1 MKQLL
6 SNVKHR
12 ETRSKVHKYTYIHT
26 YIQTF
31 IHTYRYAYIHTYT
44 HDTYI
49 HTHILCVRGALSCQS
64 GDRGQSEYH
73 SEKAKKV
80 YAQGI

>member
-1 MKQLL
+1 MHGRRQFTELQI
-6 SNVKHR
+6 
-12 ETRSKVHKYTYIHT
+12 ETNKFYLQELTTNEFFKGRPTL
-26 YIQTF
+26 F
-31 IHTYRYAYIHTYT
+31 
-44 HDTYI
+44 DM
-49 HTHILCVRGALSCQS
+49 CVRGALSCWF

>member
-1 MKQLL
+1 MYLFAGTAP
-6 SNVKHR
+6 KH
-12 ETRSKVHKYTYIHT
+12 
-26 YIQTF
+26 
-31 IHTYRYAYIHTYT
+31 
-44 HDTYI
+44 DL
-49 HTHILCVRGALSCQS
+49 LCVRGALSCQF

>member
-1 MKQLL
+1 M
-6 SNVKHR
+6 
-12 ETRSKVHKYTYIHT
+12 
-26 YIQTF
+26 
-31 IHTYRYAYIHTYT
+31 
-44 HDTYI
+44 
-49 HTHILCVRGALSCQS
+49 HISQPDLCVRGALSCQF

>member
-1 MKQLL
+1 MLVSVIQAEINRNQLSGML
-6 SNVKHR
+6 GGILTNMA
-12 ETRSKVHKYTYIHT
+12 VH
-26 YIQTF
+26 
-31 IHTYRYAYIHTYT
+31 
-44 HDTYI
+44 
-49 HTHILCVRGALSCQS
+49 LCVRGALSCWF